1 MPVPP
6 LSPPLTRL
14 VAFDSATE
22 RLAVAVAADGRSA
35 VAEEDGGA
43 ASSARLLPLLQAQMA
58 QCGLAMGELQAVA
71 FGRGPGAFTG
81 LRTACAVAQ
90 GLALGAGCPVLAL
103 DSLMLVAEASVPV
116 GEDIELWV
124 AMDARMD
131 EVYAA
136 PYRRCH
142 AEHRGRWQVLAEPAL
157 YTLPALAARWRDAP
171 PAAVAGSAVTAF
183 ADRLPLAGLRCW
195 PETPDRAG
203 ALLRLARAAWADGAA
218 RDAQDALP
226 LYLRD
231 KVALTTAE
239 RTAARTA
246 SQEAA

>member
-6 LSPPLTRL
+6 PSPSLSPPLARL
-14 VAFDSATE
+14 VAFDTATE
-22 RLAVAVAADGRSA
+22 RLATAVAAGARVALADEAGGA
-35 VAEEDGGA
+35 VA
-43 ASSARLLPLLQAQMA
+43 SARLLPLLQAQMA
-58 QCGLAMGELQAVA
+58 QCGLAMNELQAVA

-103 DSLMLVAEASVPV
+103 DSLMLVAEASVP
-116 GEDIELWV
+116 EDEDVELWV

-136 PYRRCH
+136 PYRRCRG
-142 AEHRGRWQVLAEPAL
+142 EQGGRWQTLVEPAL
-157 YTLPALAARWRDAP
+157 YTLPALAARWQAVP

-183 ADRLPLAGLRCW
+183 AERLPMAGLRCW
-195 PETPDRAG
+195 PEAIDRAG
-203 ALLRLARAAWADGAA
+203 ALLRLARAAWDEGATL
-218 RDAQDALP
+218 DAQDALP

-239 RTAARTA
+239 RLAAK
-246 SQEAA
+246 AAA